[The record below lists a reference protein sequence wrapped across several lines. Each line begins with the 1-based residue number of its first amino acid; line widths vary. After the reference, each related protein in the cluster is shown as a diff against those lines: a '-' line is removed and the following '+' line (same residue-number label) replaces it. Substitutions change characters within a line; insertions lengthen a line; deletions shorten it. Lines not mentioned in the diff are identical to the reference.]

1 MNRTPC
7 TSSQIKSHGYDP
19 ATQTLEV
26 EFKTGAVYQYDGVP
40 QEVADGF
47 GSCESVGKHFGQAVR
62 GKFAHRMVTPA
73 AQ

>member
-7 TSSQIKSHGYDP
+7 TSSQIASHGYDP

-40 QEVADGF
+40 PEVADGF
-47 GSCESVGKHFGQAVR
+47 NNCESVGKHFGAQVR
-62 GKFAHRMVTPA
+62 GKFPHRMLTPVA
-73 AQ
+73 K